1 MKEIIWIIFSMLK
14 FKYALVTTTILSF
27 SPYYIVMTLIGGFL
41 SVYIFTQLGS
51 DLEKYLVRK
60 FPKYFKKFSK
70 KNRLLCRL
78 RRNWGI
84 FGISLITPIIG
95 IPIGVA
101 LILTLTTDKWKVIK
115 TLSTSILIWTL
126 LLSFIGYF
134 L

>member
-1 MKEIIWIIFSMLK
+1 MKEIIWIIFSILK
-14 FKYALVTTTILSF
+14 FHYAIITTTILSF
-27 SPYYIVMTLIGGFL
+27 SPYYIIMTLIGGFL

-51 DLEKYLVRK
+51 DVEKYLVRR
-60 FPKYFKKFSK
+60 FLKYFKKFSK

-78 RRNWGI
+78 RRNWGL
-84 FGISLITPIIG
+84 FGISLIAPIIG

-101 LILTLTTDKWKVIK
+101 LMLTLTTDKWKVIK
-115 TLSTSILIWTL
+115 NLSTSILIWTL